1 MNLSIVTKE
10 MFGQNEMNIYQNEQ
24 NEIFMTREQVGS
36 ALEYSDPRD
45 AVRKIHSRNKERLDK
60 FSVGVKLSSTDG
72 KLYETTVYNEQGIY
86 EIIRRSAQPKAD
98 EFYDWVYDLLSKLR
112 KGELQVAKPSN
123 RKLLLETALEHEKKI
138 ETIESDV
145 SYLKNTMR
153 IDGVQEFRIRK
164 RANQVV
170 VKSLGGKKAPAYKEL
185 SNKVFA
191 RFWRDFKDHFMIP
204 RYGELPKVQFD
215 EGISFIN
222 AWQPDTSTRMEIQS
236 FNQQQVISFEDQ
248 GVI

>member
-1 MNLSIVTKE
+1 MNLSIVKKE
-10 MFGQNEMNIYQNEQ
+10 MFGQNEMNIYQNDKKD
-24 NEIFMTREQVGS
+24 IFMTREQIGN
-36 ALEYSDPRD
+36 ALEYSNPRD
-45 AVRKIHSRNKERLDK
+45 AIRKIHSRNRSRLDN
-60 FSVGVKLSSTDG
+60 FSRGAQVDTPSGTQV
-72 KLYETTVYNEQGIY
+72 TTIYSEQGIY
-86 EIIRRSAQPKAD
+86 EIIRKSAQPKAD

-112 KGELQVAKPSN
+112 KGELEVSETGN
-123 RKLLLETALEHEKKI
+123 TKLLLKAALEHEEKI
-138 ETIESDV
+138 DSIQSDV

-185 SNKVFA
+185 SNKAFA

-236 FNQQQVISFEDQ
+236 INQQQVISFEDQ

>member
-1 MNLSIVTKE
+1 
-10 MFGQNEMNIYQNEQ
+10 MFGQNEMNIYQNEKKD
-24 NEIFMTREQVGS
+24 IFMTREQIGN
-36 ALEYSDPRD
+36 ALGYSNPRD
-45 AVRKIHSRNKERLDK
+45 AIRKIHSRNRSSLDN
-60 FSVGVKLSSTDG
+60 FSRGAQVDTPSGTQV
-72 KLYETTVYNEQGIY
+72 TTIYSEQGIY
-86 EIIRRSAQPKAD
+86 EIIRKSAQPKAD
-98 EFYDWVYDLLSKLR
+98 EFYDWVYELLSKLR
-112 KGELQVAKPSN
+112 KGELEVSETGN
-123 RKLLLETALEHEKKI
+123 TKLLLKAALEHEEKI
-138 ETIESDV
+138 DSIQSDV

-153 IDGVQEFRIRK
+153 IDGVQEFKIRM

-185 SNKVFA
+185 SNKAFA

>member
-1 MNLSIVTKE
+1 MNLSIVSRE
-10 MFGQNEMNIYQNEQ
+10 IFGQNKMNIYQNE
-24 NEIFMTREQVGS
+24 NNDVFMTREQIGQ

-45 AVRKIHSRNKERLDK
+45 SIRRIHSRNTERLDK
-60 FSVGVKLSSTDG
+60 FSVGVKLSATDG
-72 KLYETTVYNEQGIY
+72 KLYETIVYDEKGVY
-86 EIIRRSAQPKAD
+86 EIIRKSAQPKAD
-98 EFYDWVYDLLSKLR
+98 EFYDWVYELLSKLR
-112 KGELQVAKPSN
+112 KGELEVSETGN
-123 RKLLLETALEHEKKI
+123 TKLLLKAALEHEEKI
-138 ETIESDV
+138 DSIQSDV

-185 SNKVFA
+185 SNKAFA

-236 FNQQQVISFEDQ
+236 INQQQVINFEDQ
-248 GVI
+248 EVI